1 MQKVFASSLL
11 TSALAASTEGQLS
24 AGSAASL
31 RDAGHPLGNYS
42 PYAGTYQFPV
52 YYPSFHSISLSPA
65 FFRLG
70 CGSTSSWAS
79 APSASSGSTSCV
91 SCVGIWQLPC
101 RVGSAAVALT

>member
-42 PYAGTYQFPV
+42 PYARTYQFPV
-52 YYPSFHSISLSPA
+52 YYPSF
-65 FFRLG
+65 
-70 CGSTSSWAS
+70 
-79 APSASSGSTSCV
+79 
-91 SCVGIWQLPC
+91 
-101 RVGSAAVALT
+101 